1 MINYIIKRF
10 IQLLIVMLLTSFITF
25 GLTYLSPGDPAELM
39 LTSRDV
45 IPTEEMLEKAR
56 EEMGLNDPFIIQYG
70 KWLFNLLTGDFGYSF
85 STKGPVT
92 EILGQRII
100 MTVKLAIVSLSFL
113 VIVSL
118 VLGIVSAI
126 YQNKW
131 IDIVIRL
138 ISLMGISIPSFWL
151 GLILIYYF
159 IVKLNWFKIT
169 EPTALSSVILPALT
183 LSIPLI
189 GKYTRQI
196 RIAIL
201 EQYSADYV
209 VGARARGVKESRI
222 LIRHVLPNS
231 LLAIITLLGL
241 TVATL
246 LGGTIIVES
255 VFAWPGLGSM
265 ALEAITYRD
274 YPLLQAYV
282 IFMVFIYVAANF
294 LVDIVTQGIN
304 PRVQIRE
311 EGQE

>member
-1 MINYIIKRF
+1 
-10 IQLLIVMLLTSFITF
+10 MLLTSFITF

-70 KWLFNLLTGDFGYSF
+70 KWLFKLLTGDFGYSF

>member
-1 MINYIIKRF
+1 
-10 IQLLIVMLLTSFITF
+10 MLLTSFITF

>member
-1 MINYIIKRF
+1 
-10 IQLLIVMLLTSFITF
+10 MLLTSFITF

-92 EILGQRII
+92 EILGQKII